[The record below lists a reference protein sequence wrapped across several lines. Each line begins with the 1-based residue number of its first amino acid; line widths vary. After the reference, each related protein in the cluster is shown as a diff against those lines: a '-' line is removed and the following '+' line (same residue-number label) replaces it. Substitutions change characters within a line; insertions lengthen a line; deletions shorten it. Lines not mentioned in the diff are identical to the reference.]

1 MITFE
6 SSHVYCAKQIMTQ
19 GFTPQ
24 SFTAHPI
31 RSSWMIDC
39 PRIGVLNNVFLR
51 TCFVVV
57 VVVAAELLGIP
68 TPPAYL
74 NLTDQSTANGVN
86 FATAG
91 SGVTFANGENPLG
104 GQVDNLELFL
114 RTDTYSKKALAN
126 SVTLVS
132 VNGNDYTAF
141 NGNTSTASTVCC
153 NIHIRSTSAEKQL
166 QH

>member
-1 MITFE
+1 L
-6 SSHVYCAKQIMTQ
+6 SK
-19 GFTPQ
+19 
-24 SFTAHPI
+24 
-31 RSSWMIDC
+31 
-39 PRIGVLNNVFLR
+39 IGVLNNVFLR

-57 VVVAAELLGIP
+57 VVVVVVVAAELLGIP
-68 TPPAYL
+68 TPPPYL

-91 SGVTFANGENPLG
+91 SGVTFVNGENPLG

-114 RTDTYSKKALAN
+114 RTDTYSKKDLAN

-153 NIHIRSTSAEKQL
+153 NTCKKDKC
-166 QH
+166 